1 MFIAA
6 KRELQLFKDKLHL
19 VVTSKVHSSSREQN
33 TCTNLGFFFFFKN
46 NLSLASVI
54 FVGLYYYGAMYWIP
68 FAIGLAS

>member
-1 MFIAA
+1 MFIAV

-19 VVTSKVHSSSREQN
+19 VATSEVHSSLREQN
-33 TCTNLGFFFFFKN
+33 TCTNLGFFKKKN